1 MGDFILQAGALSQKP
16 AFNPGQELLQF
27 FHAAAVSG
35 GLSGNLGSVCAAG
48 SELLQR
54 FCQGGQF
61 ILQVGKIQPAGKLLI
76 LKACHELANA
86 TVGGAR
92 ACD

>member
-1 MGDFILQAGALSQKP
+1 
-16 AFNPGQELLQF
+16 
-27 FHAAAVSG
+27 
-35 GLSGNLGSVCAAG
+35 
-48 SELLQR
+48 LQR